1 MNLNFVKSSKLKFN
15 GEFSCLVTQHRP
27 TGITIISVLMIIGGI
42 ILLFTGITP
51 LFLGPLIS
59 IESSSDYAISELG
72 MLITIGGLVLVG
84 LGIASFIVSWGLLK
98 GKRWARTIT
107 LIISIIAIIF
117 AIISLASS
125 GDLIHIISI
134 IIYGIIIYY
143 MFTDKVKLFFGKVKE
158 PTT

>member
-1 MNLNFVKSSKLKFN
+1 
-15 GEFSCLVTQHRP
+15 
-27 TGITIISVLMIIGGI
+27 MIIGGL

-51 LFLGPLIS
+51 LFIGTLIS
-59 IESSSDYAISELG
+59 IDSDSSTSELG
-72 MLITIGGLVLVG
+72 FLITIGGLALVA
-84 LGIASFIVSWGLLK
+84 LGIASLIVSWGLLK

-107 LIISIIAIIF
+107 LIISIISIIF

-125 GDLIHIISI
+125 GDLIHIISV

-158 PTT
+158 STT

>member
-1 MNLNFVKSSKLKFN
+1 M
-15 GEFSCLVTQHRP
+15 TQHRP
-27 TGITIISVLMIIGGI
+27 DGIVMIAILMTIGGI

-51 LFLGPLIS
+51 LIIGPLIS
-59 IESSSDYAISELG
+59 INISDYEISQLG
-72 MLITIGGLVLVG
+72 LLITIGGLILVA
-84 LGIASFIVSWGLLK
+84 LGISSFIVSWGLLK

-117 AIISLASS
+117 AIISLVSS
-125 GDLIHIISI
+125 GDLVHIISV

-143 MFTDKVKLFFGKVKE
+143 MFTKKVKLFFGKVKQ

>member
-1 MNLNFVKSSKLKFN
+1 M
-15 GEFSCLVTQHRP
+15 TQHRP
-27 TGITIISVLMIIGGI
+27 TGITIIAILMIIGGL

-59 IESSSDYAISELG
+59 IDISDYQISQLG
-72 MLITIGGLVLVG
+72 LLITIGGLVLVG

-98 GKRWARTIT
+98 GKGWARTIT

-117 AIISLASS
+117 AIISLISS
-125 GDLIHIISI
+125 EDLIHIIEI
-134 IIYGIIIYY
+134 IVYGIIIYY
-143 MFTDKVKLFFGKVKE
+143 MFTNKVKLYFGRVKE

>member
-1 MNLNFVKSSKLKFN
+1 
-15 GEFSCLVTQHRP
+15 
-27 TGITIISVLMIIGGI
+27 MIIGGI

-59 IESSSDYAISELG
+59 IDSDGSTSELG
-72 MLITIGGLVLVG
+72 LLITIGGLVLVG

-117 AIISLASS
+117 AIVTLVSRE
-125 GDLIHIISI
+125 DLIHIIPV
-134 IIYGIIIYY
+134 IIYGVIIYY
-143 MFTDKVKLFFGKVKE
+143 MFTKKVKLFFSKVNE
-158 PTT
+158 PST

>member
-1 MNLNFVKSSKLKFN
+1 MS
-15 GEFSCLVTQHRP
+15 QRRP
-27 TGITIISVLMIIGGI
+27 TGITIISILMIIGGI

-72 MLITIGGLVLVG
+72 MLTTIGGLVLVG

-98 GKRWARTIT
+98 GKGWARTIT

-117 AIISLASS
+117 AIISLAST
-125 GDLIHIISI
+125 GDLIHIIPI
-134 IIYGIIIYY
+134 VIYGIIIYY
-143 MFTDKVKLFFGKVKE
+143 MFTHKVKLFFGKVKE

>member
-1 MNLNFVKSSKLKFN
+1 
-15 GEFSCLVTQHRP
+15 VTQHRP
-27 TGITIISVLMIIGGI
+27 DGIIIIAILMVIGGI

-51 LFLGPLIS
+51 LIIGPLIS
-59 IESSSDYAISELG
+59 INISDYEISQLG
-72 MLITIGGLVLVG
+72 LLITIGGLILVA

-117 AIISLASS
+117 AIISLVSS
-125 GDLIHIISI
+125 EDLIHIIEI
-134 IIYGIIIYY
+134 IVYGIIIYY
-143 MFTDKVKLFFGKVKE
+143 MFTKNVKLFFGKVKE

>member
-1 MNLNFVKSSKLKFN
+1 M
-15 GEFSCLVTQHRP
+15 TQHRP
-27 TGITIISVLMIIGGI
+27 TGITIISILMIIGGI

-72 MLITIGGLVLVG
+72 MLTTIGGLVLVG
-84 LGIASFIVSWGLLK
+84 LGIASFIVSGGLLK
-98 GKRWARTIT
+98 GKGWARTIT

-117 AIISLASS
+117 AIISLASIR
-125 GDLIHIISI
+125 DLIHIIPI
-134 IIYGIIIYY
+134 VIYGVIIYY
-143 MFTDKVKLFFGKVKE
+143 MFTHKVKLFFGKVKE

>member
-1 MNLNFVKSSKLKFN
+1 M
-15 GEFSCLVTQHRP
+15 TQHRP
-27 TGITIISVLMIIGGI
+27 TGITIISVLMIIGGL

-51 LFLGPLIS
+51 LFIGPLIS
-59 IESSSDYAISELG
+59 IDSSDSSASALG
-72 MLITIGGLVLVG
+72 LLITIGGLTLVA
-84 LGIASFIVSWGLLK
+84 LGIASLIVSWGLLK

-125 GDLIHIISI
+125 GDLIHIISV

-143 MFTDKVKLFFGKVKE
+143 MFTKKVKLFFGKVKE
-158 PTT
+158 PTI

>member
-1 MNLNFVKSSKLKFN
+1 M
-15 GEFSCLVTQHRP
+15 TQHRP
-27 TGITIISVLMIIGGI
+27 TGITIIAVLMIIGGI

-59 IESSSDYAISELG
+59 IDISDYQISTLG
-72 MLITIGGLVLVG
+72 LLITIGGLVLVA
-84 LGIASFIVSWGLLK
+84 LGIASLIVSWGLLK

-107 LIISIIAIIF
+107 LIISFIAIIF

-125 GDLIHIISI
+125 QDLIHIISV
-134 IIYGIIIYY
+134 IIYGLIIYY

-158 PTT
+158 STT